1 MSCENGST
9 QKIPAKVLYSLL
21 SKKKDEIASSTPIY
35 IFAKDFAEGT
45 YIIDKPGYY
54 VLKENIIFSP
64 NQNNDY
70 LPQMGN
76 PKYSTLGYS
85 LGFFACLVIAAKDV
99 YLNLNGFSIS
109 ASEEFV
115 LAQRFFSII
124 ELADAPFLAHQGP
137 GNFSTSIKSA
147 ENVIVANGTLGKSSH
162 HGIHGNL
169 ANNVLLEKLEIKD
182 FEFVGIALNGGHCII
197 LKDIN
202 IGPNKQD
209 VPVLATYSAA
219 RFAKL
224 FTNYVLAKKI
234 LPETVADPLKEKLA
248 ILQNE
253 MNETIADV
261 LSGTRVNSDLF
272 RNESRLPDG
281 NVYGIVIKDEG
292 FAVNDFVNAA
302 QVLQEKKKKT
312 NNVFLYNVNVQNLVC
327 RVDEV
332 IAMSTKGGLGATV
345 DVAGS
350 VLQIDKITREEKY
363 LPTSLSELQL
373 LLARI
378 SLDYKIPLG
387 KNNISLD
394 ILSWANNSEN
404 VSNLLKK
411 GYKYKC
417 GGDSMFHYSKGII
430 GFRFDALNNLLVKK
444 CSLQGIT
451 NVAVLGNDK
460 LAGNYLKSHDAAK
473 RNGFFGDDA
482 TGVNISYCSNV
493 TFSRCRFDK
502 IIAKHGNATGINI
515 IFQSDVSIH
524 KCLIEDIKAGTLKDR
539 KWKGEDYSGGTIMY
553 SETLPNKIPIAIGIR
568 IEKNC
573 IVDLDKVN
581 IHNLR
586 SPREPIKV
594 LRDTLL

>member
-9 QKIPAKVLYSLL
+9 QKIGAKVLYSLL
-21 SKKKDEIASSTPIY
+21 TKKKEEIALSSNPTYIY
-35 IFAKDFAEGT
+35 AKDFSEGT

-64 NQNNDY
+64 NADNDY
-70 LPQMGN
+70 LPKMNN
-76 PKYSTLGYS
+76 PKYRTLGYS

-109 ASEEFV
+109 ASEEFI

-124 ELADAPFLAHQGP
+124 ELADAPFLGHEGP
-137 GNFSTSIKSA
+137 SKFCTTLKSA

-169 ANNVLLEKLEIKD
+169 ANNILLENLKILN

-224 FTNYVLAKKI
+224 FTNHVLSKDI
-234 LPETVADPLKEKLA
+234 LPEDISNSLKEKLA
-248 ILQNE
+248 TLQYE
-253 MNETIADV
+253 MDETVADV

-281 NVYGIVIKDEG
+281 NVYGVLVKDEG

-302 QVLQEKKKKT
+302 QVISEKKKKT
-312 NNVFLYNVNVQNLVC
+312 NNVFLNNVNVENLVC

-332 IAMSTKGGLGATV
+332 IALSTKGGLGATV

-350 VLQIDKITREEKY
+350 VLQIDKITSSEKY
-363 LPTSLSELQL
+363 VPTALSELQL
-373 LLARI
+373 FLAKI
-378 SLDYKIPLG
+378 SLEYKIPLG

-394 ILSWANNSEN
+394 LLSWANNSEN

-417 GGDSMFHYSKGII
+417 GGDSMAHMNKGII
-430 GFRFDALNNLLVKK
+430 AFRFDALNNLFLRK
-444 CSLQGIT
+444 CKLDKIVNT
-451 NVAVLGNDK
+451 AVLGNDK
-460 LAGNYLKSHDAAK
+460 LAGNYLRSHDAAK
-473 RNGFFGDDA
+473 RNGYFGADA
-482 TGVNISYCSNV
+482 TGVNISYCSD
-493 TFSRCRFDK
+493 TKLSRCDFRH
-502 IIAKHGNATGINI
+502 ILAKHGNAIGVNV
-515 IFQSDVSIH
+515 IFNSDVSIQ
-524 KCLIEDIKAGTLKDR
+524 KCLIENIKAGTLKDR
-539 KWKGEDYSGGTIMY
+539 KWKGEDYSGQTLVY
-553 SETLPNKIPIAIGIR
+553 SEILPNKIPIAIGIR
-568 IEKNC
+568 IEKDC
-573 IVDLDKVN
+573 VVDLDKVK
-581 IHNLR
+581 IHDLR
-586 SPREPIKV
+586 SPREPIKI
-594 LRDTLL
+594 LRE